1 MVHALSVTL
10 TMTEENKTE
19 KPVVIAE
26 ALIQTAIGL
35 GQQQD
40 MKLVELIGHME
51 IAKMEVFSRNIK
63 AAEQLA
69 SQPDAPAE
77 GDDKV
82 VKMDAAPAV
91 TEDKA

>member
-1 MVHALSVTL
+1 
-10 TMTEENKTE
+10 MTEENKTE

-26 ALIQTAIGL
+26 ALIETAIGL

-51 IAKMEVFSRNIK
+51 IAKMEVFNRNIK
-63 AAEQLA
+63 AAEQIA
-69 SQPDAPAE
+69 AQQSDAPVE

-91 TEDKA
+91 DEDKA

>member
-1 MVHALSVTL
+1 
-10 TMTEENKTE
+10 MTEENKNE

-26 ALIQTAIGL
+26 ALIQTASEL

-51 IAKMEVFSRNIK
+51 VAKMEVLNRNIK

-69 SQPDAPAE
+69 VAQSSVPAE
-77 GDDKV
+77 GGDTPAQEDALKV
-82 VKMDAAPAV
+82 EDG
-91 TEDKA
+91 DKA

>member
-1 MVHALSVTL
+1 
-10 TMTEENKTE
+10 MTKETKNT

-26 ALIQTAIGL
+26 ALIQTASEL

-51 IAKMEVFSRNIK
+51 VAKMEVLSRNIK

-69 SQPDAPAE
+69 QSAVPAE
-77 GDDKV
+77 GGDT
-82 VKMDAAPAV
+82 PAQEASSPGAS
-91 TEDKA
+91 EDKA

>member
-1 MVHALSVTL
+1 
-10 TMTEENKTE
+10 MTKETKNQ

-26 ALIQTAIGL
+26 ALIQTASEL

-51 IAKMEVFSRNIK
+51 VAKMEVLSRNIK

-69 SQPDAPAE
+69 QAAVPAE
-77 GDDKV
+77 GGDTPAQEASSP
-82 VKMDAAPAV
+82 DAS
-91 TEDKA
+91 EDKA

>member
-1 MVHALSVTL
+1 
-10 TMTEENKTE
+10 MTKETENQ

-26 ALIQTAIGL
+26 ALIQTASEL

-51 IAKMEVFSRNIK
+51 VAKMEVLTRNIK

-69 SQPDAPAE
+69 AQTAVPAE
-77 GDDKV
+77 GGDTPAQEASSP
-82 VKMDAAPAV
+82 DAS
-91 TEDKA
+91 EDKA